1 MVKVNKVKKDSQYKD
16 NLEKE
21 EPLMKEPEP
30 KEKVV
35 KEKVVKEKVVVKP
48 KKSNKWVDEVKALQ
62 KKKGITYKEAMKEAS
77 LIRQQGKGGKS

>member
-1 MVKVNKVKKDSQYKD
+1 MVKANKAKKDSEYKD

-21 EPLMKEPEP
+21 EPLMKRPEP

-35 KEKVVKEKVVVKP
+35 KVKEQVAVKP
-48 KKSNKWVDEVKALQ
+48 KKVNKWVEEVKALQ
-62 KKKGITYKEAMKEAS
+62 KKKGISYKDAMKEAS